1 MKNGCC
7 FGKRTASVMLACCAI
22 MASMALFGDTAFKAG
37 EWDVAFDAE
46 GTTLK
51 LTHRPSGIE
60 VGGELAFQG
69 PEKATDA
76 AADPKADWKVGD
88 SRDGVPNRLAVIDRN
103 NDAQGYI
110 TFQPNGAMLDMLVY
124 HRTALAYRGQLSFSG
139 EIHGRADAFAA
150 STVPIPGERVLQ
162 LSSGPVDSALF
173 DTLFSPSRDEAFQI
187 LAPGGA
193 LLESGAPGTW
203 SFSVYADISA
213 PESARIRL
221 NVERDYY
228 RSRWVPYYAPIDRKR
243 CPRAPTGWMSWNIY
257 FDQAG
262 SKENLDEARLGAKYL
277 KPFGLEIWSI
287 ESWQD
292 NSPKLPVSNFHNMNL
307 EYYKPQFPEGMKWL
321 ADEIRKLGFRPG
333 LWMAP
338 FGTGSTNFYNEH
350 KGWFLHGKD
359 GKPLSCW
366 NGRFT
371 LDPTVKDARDHLR
384 DIFRTASRDWGYEFF
399 KIDGMSGRGAGYC
412 AHKYERPEVRACFA
426 DPSCPNPFELC
437 VKAFREGI
445 GDDRIF
451 LACQGHF
458 TGAEAAYAD
467 ASRTGADIV
476 HPNQPVK
483 WANLMLQARCTI
495 NQIFTHNIV
504 FWADPDCMMISQ
516 DALGIEQAR
525 VEATVIALPGQQM
538 FAGDKLGELAP
549 DRIRLLQQSLPVC
562 DVRPGNLF
570 PQFGHLPIWNLG
582 VKRPFGSWHVV
593 ALFNWGDEQ
602 AEVGFDWSEIGE
614 AVDQQFAC
622 WEFWTETWHGVN
634 EERFTMQV
642 PPRSVRLIA
651 MQPYAAHPQFL
662 TSDRH
667 ITQGGVE
674 LKGQQWAEDVLT
686 VTLNVIGGFPMTARF
701 FVPDSFSLKSVSVP
715 GGVTATTRREAGGK
729 VLAVTLAADRTQD
742 VPVTLSFK

>member
-1 MKNGCC
+1 MMKRSTLAGL
-7 FGKRTASVMLACCAI
+7 VLACAAAAC
-22 MASMALFGDTAFKAG
+22 GDTKFAAG
-37 EWDVAFDAE
+37 GWDVSFVSE
-46 GTTLK
+46 GASLK
-51 LTHRPSGIE
+51 LTHRASGIE
-60 VGGELAFQG
+60 VGGALAFTG

-76 AADPKADWKVGD
+76 QAEPKLEWKVSD
-88 SRDGVPNRLAVIDRN
+88 SRDGVRNRLAIIDKN

-110 TFQPNGAMLDMLVY
+110 AFQPNGNRLNMLVY
-124 HRTALAYRGQLSFSG
+124 HRTALAYRGRFSFVG
-139 EIHGRADAFAA
+139 EIRGRDDAFAA
-150 STVPIPGERVLQ
+150 NTMPAHDDRVLQ
-162 LSSGPVDSALF
+162 LSSGGADSGLF
-173 DTLFSPSRDEAFQI
+173 NTLFSPERDEAFQI
-187 LAPGGA
+187 FAPGG
-193 LLESGAPGTW
+193 LMLESGAPGTW
-203 SFSVYADISA
+203 AFEIDAGIEDPLGAEI
-213 PESARIRL
+213 L
-221 NVERDYY
+221 FNVEGDYY
-228 RSRWVPYYAPIDRKR
+228 RNRWVPYYAPIDRKR

-257 FDQAG
+257 FDKAG
-262 SKENLDEARLGAKYL
+262 SKENLAEARLGAKYL

-287 ESWQD
+287 ESWQG
-292 NSPKLPVSNFHNMNL
+292 NSPKLPVSNFYNMNL
-307 EYYKPQFPEGMKWL
+307 EHYEVQFPEGMKWL

-338 FGTGSTNFYNEH
+338 FGTGNAEFYAAH
-350 KGWFLHGKD
+350 KDWFLHGKD

-366 NGRFT
+366 NGRYT
-371 LDPTVKDARDHLR
+371 LDPTVKAARDHLR
-384 DIFRTASRDWGYEFF
+384 RIFDVASHEWGYEFF

-445 GDDRIF
+445 GPDRIF

-525 VEATVIALPGQQM
+525 LEATVIALPGQQM

-562 DVRPGNLF
+562 DVRPGNLY
-570 PQFGHLPIWNLG
+570 PQFGHLPVWNLG

-593 ALFNWGDEQ
+593 ALFNWNDVP
-602 AEVGFDWSEIGE
+602 AVVGFDWSEIGE
-614 AVDQQFAC
+614 AADQQFAC
-622 WEFWTETWHGVN
+622 WEFWTETWQGVN
-634 EERFTMQV
+634 QEHFEMQV

-674 LKGQQWAEDVLT
+674 LKDQKWSDDSLVAT
-686 VTLNVIGGFPMTARF
+686 VNVIGGFPMTARF
-701 FVPDSFSLKSVSVP
+701 FVPDSFRFNSVSVP
-715 GGVTATTRREAGGK
+715 AGVKATTRCEAGGK
-729 VLAVTLAADRTQD
+729 VLAVTLAADKTQD
-742 VPVTLSFK
+742 VPVAISFR